1 MSSVDEGTIADFLK
15 AAGRVS
21 RLKESVRVTEGELLE
36 YLASCG
42 ITAKYTPGD
51 YRAYLCQGKRVSL
64 NRLVALANEHRRSLH
79 LPPFALKVAI
89 RYAAD
94 GRQTAVVSRECSGR
108 STASDR

>member
-42 ITAKYTPGD
+42 ITANT
-51 YRAYLCQGKRVSL
+51 
-64 NRLVALANEHRRSLH
+64 HREITERIC
-79 LPPFALKVAI
+79 AK
-89 RYAAD
+89 
-94 GRQTAVVSRECSGR
+94 GSG
-108 STASDR
+108 SV